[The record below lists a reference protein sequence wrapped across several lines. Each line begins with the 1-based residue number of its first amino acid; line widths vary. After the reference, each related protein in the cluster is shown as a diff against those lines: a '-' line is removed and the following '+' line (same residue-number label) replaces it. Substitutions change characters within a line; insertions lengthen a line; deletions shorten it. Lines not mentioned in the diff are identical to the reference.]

1 MAKVKQN
8 IGFSYFTSQ
17 EYLVRKRVE
26 TWFPILKQL
35 GASQVVLESG
45 FDRAIPEDVFQT
57 AQKNGLEPIVHFKNE
72 LPLARQFNSLA
83 VILDAYAKWGVQ
95 FIILGEKPNTKS
107 AWPTA
112 GWHYDHLIDHFL
124 DRFIPIAN
132 YTEQIGL
139 TPILPPLQPGGDY
152 WDLAFLEMVMQ
163 GLKHRK
169 MDNLLEKVGLSSFG
183 YTFDKSLN
191 WGSGGP
197 EMWAGSK
204 PYFTP
209 DGQEDQLGFQNYEWL
224 QAVFNR
230 VIGRKPT
237 VLILDA
243 GNPGPSYVKP
253 AQDNAI
259 ESLQLIHSACQGYNE
274 PEAPKLSGSIL
285 GCIFSLETLTN
296 LMEGDLSL
304 SILQSLFKPEGSV
317 KVPDDSKSAA
327 TDKSIEHYL
336 LLPVHESGVS
346 DVVLNKVRPIIKQL
360 QPTIGFSLAEALLA
374 KRVSVFPDPLLFPE
388 EKLNA
393 LRLAG
398 CQVEILPQS
407 GIEIATQLHGMAFTS
422 ER

>member
-35 GASQVVLESG
+35 GATQIVLESS

-57 AQKNGLEPIVHFKNE
+57 AKLNDLEPIVHFKGE
-72 LPLARQFNSLA
+72 LPLARQFNGLA
-83 VILDAYAKWGVQ
+83 VILDAYAKWGIQYV
-95 FIILGEKPNTKS
+95 ILGEKPNTKS

-132 YTEQIGL
+132 YAEQIGL

-152 WDLAFLEMVMQ
+152 WDTAFLEMAMQ

-169 MDNLLEKVGLSSFG
+169 MDSLIEKVGLASFG
-183 YTFDKSLN
+183 YSFNKSLN

-197 EMWAGSK
+197 EMWASAK

-209 DGQEDQLGFQNYEWL
+209 DGQEDQCGFQNYQWA

-230 VIGRKPT
+230 VIGRKPM

-243 GNPGPSYVKP
+243 GHPGPAAIRP
-253 AQDNAI
+253 TQDKAI
-259 ESLQLIHSACQGYNE
+259 ETLQLIHSACQGEDE
-274 PEAPKLSGSIL
+274 PEAPSLSGSIL
-285 GCIFSLETLTN
+285 GCVFSLETLMA
-296 LMEGDLSL
+296 LFEGELSL
-304 SILQSLFKPEGSV
+304 SILQSLFKPESAF
-317 KVPDDSKSAA
+317 KVQEETKSA
-327 TDKSIEHYL
+327 TDDKSIEHYL
-336 LLPVHESGVS
+336 LLPAHESGVS

-360 QPTIGFSLAEALLA
+360 QPTIGFSLNEAILA

-398 CQVEILPQS
+398 CQVDVLPQS
-407 GIEIATQLHGMAFTS
+407 GIEIATQLHGMTFTS